1 MKSYLVIISSI
12 LLFSC
17 DTKINKDKF
26 YTQPSSIKNSNLSCT
41 IKAIDTISFEISD
54 ITNPLQPSLK
64 YKKIDET
71 DYNIFLTNKNVLELY
86 PLNGKEKKIDIEI
99 KNEGPNSIKHIKDFY
114 VQNFDSIF
122 FISGAGNQKIIHL
135 INKKSEIINKWDLN
149 EILESKYEK
158 YWLSSFDCY
167 QFSFNSQKD
176 ELYFY
181 IYNGPITEKET
192 QLTFEQLAFDIRKN
206 QVQFFGSLPK
216 QFMKNSHYPYFGIC
230 SNIIDGKIINYY
242 PNLHDISMY
251 SGDSLKLE
259 KVIYAKSKFSDNL
272 FIGEEMIGNDPNMTE
287 EKKFLIQNDAYLKL
301 ITDKNGDFIYRFVK
315 LGQEPILQ
323 NGKIRDFFDIQ
334 FAVQVFDKDL
344 NLILEKE
351 FSEYDEMYFFQS
363 FAIKNKLYISYNNP
377 LNESFNENKFQYAV
391 FEIDCN

>member
-1 MKSYLVIISSI
+1 MRIYIIITSLI
-12 LLFSC
+12 FIISC

-26 YTQPSSIKNSNLSCT
+26 YTEASSLKRSDLSCT
-41 IKAIDTISFEISD
+41 LNAIDTISFEISD
-54 ITNPLQPSLK
+54 ITNPIQPSLE
-64 YKKIDET
+64 YKKIGET
-71 DYNIFLTNKNVLELY
+71 DYNIILTNEKILEFY
-86 PLNGKEKKIDIEI
+86 PIHGEQTKIDIEI
-99 KNEGPNSIKHIKDFY
+99 ENEGPNSISNIKDFY
-114 VQNFDSIF
+114 VHNFDSIF
-122 FISGAGNQKIIHL
+122 FISGAGNQKVIQL
-135 INKKSEIINKWDLN
+135 LNKDSEVVSKWNLN

-167 QFSFNSQKD
+167 QFSFNSQKE

-192 QLTFEQLAFDIRKN
+192 QLTFEQVAFNIRKN

-216 QFMKNSHYPYFGIC
+216 QFIKNSFYPYFGIC
-230 SNIIDGKIINYY
+230 SNIIDGKIINFY
-242 PNLHDISMY
+242 PNIHDISMY
-251 SGDSLKLE
+251 SSDSLKLE
-259 KVIYAKSKFSDNL
+259 KTIYAKSKFSDNL

-301 ITDKNGDFIYRFVK
+301 ISDKNGDFIYRFVK

-323 NGKIRDFFDIQ
+323 NGKIRDFFDMQ

-377 LNESFNENKFQYAV
+377 LNKNFNENKFQYAV